1 MTFAIGRMRGISGA
15 PGTVILP
22 THLTHLGGRAPAN
35 ERVAQGRGM
44 RMTRPQLLPAN
55 QFEHVY
61 LGGDRI
67 AALRGG
73 PGGPN
78 RPEEWLGS
86 TTVRFGQQEQG
97 LSRLADGTLLRDA
110 VAGEPAAW
118 LGPVHLEAFGVST
131 EVLVKL
137 LDPDQRLPVH
147 VHPSRAFARRHLGL
161 PHGKTEAWIV
171 METTPGARV
180 RLGFRETMSRGD
192 VRDLVDAEDS
202 AGLVDL
208 LRPHAV
214 HAGDAVLVPAGTPH
228 SIDAGILVLELQEP
242 TDMSILLEW
251 EGFAIDGETESHLG
265 LGRDLAL
272 DALRLEELG
281 DDELATLLI
290 AGEQVPDSPLASLL
304 PPAADPWF
312 RADRVRSGDVRID
325 AGFAVL
331 LVTEGEGA
339 LVAERG
345 TRLELRGGDA
355 AVVPWASGS
364 WRLEG
369 PLETMACRPPDPAA
383 ARGAA

>member
-1 MTFAIGRMRGISGA
+1 
-15 PGTVILP
+15 
-22 THLTHLGGRAPAN
+22 
-35 ERVAQGRGM
+35 
-44 RMTRPQLLPAN
+44 MTRAQLLPAN

-86 TTVRFGQQEQG
+86 TTARFGQQEQG

-110 VAGEPAAW
+110 VAGDPAAW
-118 LGPVHLEAFGVST
+118 LGPVHLEVLGATT

-147 VHPSRAFARRHLGL
+147 LHPDRTFARRHLGL

-171 METTPGARV
+171 METTPGAQV
-180 RLGFRETMSRGD
+180 RLGFRETMRRGD
-192 VRDLVDAEDS
+192 VRAMVDAEDS

-208 LRPHAV
+208 LRPHKV
-214 HAGDAVLVPAGTPH
+214 HPGDAVLVPAGTPH
-228 SIDAGILVLELQEP
+228 SIDAGIFVLELQEP
-242 TDMSILLEW
+242 TDLSIFLEW
-251 EGFAIDGETESHLG
+251 EGFAIDGEAERHLG
-265 LGRDLAL
+265 LGMDLAL
-272 DALRLEELG
+272 DALRLKGLD
-281 DDELATLLI
+281 DDELAALVL
-290 AGEQVPDSPLASLL
+290 AGEQVPDSPLVSLL

-312 RADRVRSGDVRID
+312 RAHRVRPADVRVD
-325 AGFAVL
+325 AGFAIL
-331 LVTEGEGA
+331 LVTEGEGV

-345 TRLELRGGDA
+345 ARLALRRGDA
-355 AVVPWASGS
+355 AVVPWASGP

-369 PLETMACRPPDPAA
+369 HVETVACRPPDPAA
-383 ARGAA
+383 ARWAT